1 MVTYLGALVQLC
13 CGEGGTLP
21 TSITGMCGSAH
32 SVWTTLGLP
41 QLKAACASWVYSAQA
56 PGFPAGALSKAGRC
70 FVRFPGLSCK
80 SSGSQVFYKGTDS
93 AGPAFCALPRSEE
106 LRQPGA
112 WRAHCPRWA
121 VSLNHLPGPSH
132 SVSWVHH
139 KSAISGVPCVS
150 SGELISGCHPPGEC
164 QPFRF
169 PGRHC

>member
-70 FVRFPGLSCK
+70 FVRFPGLSC
-80 SSGSQVFYKGTDS
+80 SGCRVLGKGTVS
-93 AGPAFCALPRSEE
+93 VGCAFCVLPRS
-106 LRQPGA
+106 
-112 WRAHCPRWA
+112 
-121 VSLNHLPGPSH
+121 
-132 SVSWVHH
+132 
-139 KSAISGVPCVS
+139 K
-150 SGELISGCHPPGEC
+150 
-164 QPFRF
+164 
-169 PGRHC
+169 